1 MNFLATMAVTMVSLF
16 GQGLEVSDTLL
27 ESILLLL
34 GGDALLDV
42 LDDPVDHVFLLVGS
56 QNVGGLQLVVQ
67 ATLHLQNH
75 WTFNF
80 GNPTIGEHRLVL

>member
-1 MNFLATMAVTMVSLF
+1 MVSLF

-27 ESILLLL
+27 QSILLLL

-67 ATLHLQNH
+67 ATLYLQNN
-75 WTFNF
+75 WNF
-80 GNPTIGEHRLVL
+80 QFWKSFRCEAYTGALFLGYEQ